1 MFTLSPGTTQYTDNT
16 VIISRFGFATI
27 KYNLRSVDITSQ
39 SSGYT
44 NTVTYTGEGLWKQ
57 MMDLDIIPDEYALH
71 TAYPNPFNPSTSI
84 RFDLPERS
92 MVYMIIYDVLGR
104 EIMTLIHNTIEPGLH
119 EIRWDGKD
127 DNGNPVSTGMYIY
140 QFSAFYEESQTQFK
154 KSNKLVL
161 MK

>member
-1 MFTLSPGTTQYTDNT
+1 
-16 VIISRFGFATI
+16 
-27 KYNLRSVDITSQ
+27 
-39 SSGYT
+39 
-44 NTVTYTGEGLWKQ
+44 